1 MLFVSK
7 QYRYHIRVNLEMLA
21 IRLFANWLH
30 RQNEICTTVFTWS
43 TNNFQSEISQRR
55 SFPLYLLVKGIDIFA
70 IGLLSVKK
78 LFAVEPRAI
87 KAFLQGQLQ

>member
-1 MLFVSK
+1 
-7 QYRYHIRVNLEMLA
+7 MLA
-21 IRLFANWLH
+21 IRLFANWLL

-78 LFAVEPRAI
+78 LFAVEPRAV